1 MQQHL
6 LTFMKWSSLQKSAN
20 KFMPKEFYEINPI
33 VEVTNSDKYSSLKRY
48 EIKYGRIKFFFVT
61 GPRFQNL

>member
-1 MQQHL
+1 
-6 LTFMKWSSLQKSAN
+6 MKWSSLQKSAN

-48 EIKYGRIKFFFVT
+48 EIKYGRIKFFLLQAPGFKIYRV
-61 GPRFQNL
+61 GKM

>member
-1 MQQHL
+1 
-6 LTFMKWSSLQKSAN
+6 MKWSSLQKSAN
-20 KFMPKEFYEINPI
+20 KFMPKEFFEINPI

-48 EIKYGRIKFFFVT
+48 EIQHGHRKFYVT